1 MLWDAGM
8 PINNELETIMMK
20 KIRGLLGTFVVVFLC
35 TALSAHDDKIHKATI
50 GEAAAVAADGLEL
63 KTKTGVVKV
72 KYSSRTKFER
82 DKKPVDRSNVR
93 TGEALGVIGNKLPT
107 GELMAIEVL
116 LGRDAQKELDRQK
129 GGHKH

>member
-1 MLWDAGM
+1 MKQIREFVGIFA
-8 PINNELETIMMK
+8 MMA
-20 KIRGLLGTFVVVFLC
+20 ILS
-35 TALSAHDDKIHKATI
+35 TALWAHDDKIHKATI
-50 GEAAAVAADGLEL
+50 GAVSTVAADGLEL

-72 KYSSRTKFER
+72 KYSSRTRFER

-93 TGEALGVIGNKLPT
+93 KGEALGVIGNKLPT

-116 LGRDAQKELDRQK
+116 LGRDVQKELDAQK

>member
-1 MLWDAGM
+1 MS
-8 PINNELETIMMK
+8 INSELETIRMK
-20 KIRGLLGTFVVVFLC
+20 KICGFMGAFAMMAILSA
-35 TALSAHDDKIHKATI
+35 ALWAHDDKIHKATI
-50 GEAAAVAADGLEL
+50 GEAAAVAADGLDL

-116 LGRDAQKELDRQK
+116 LGRDVQKELDAQK

>member
-1 MLWDAGM
+1 MS
-8 PINNELETIMMK
+8 INSEVETITMK
-20 KIRGLLGTFVVVFLC
+20 LICGFIGAFAVM
-35 TALSAHDDKIHKATI
+35 AILSASLWAHDDKIHKATI
-50 GEAAAVAADGLEL
+50 GEVAAVASDGLDL

-116 LGRDAQKELDRQK
+116 LGRDAQKELAEQK
-129 GGHKH
+129 GRHKH